1 MRGPLRSAI
10 TDPRRPGG
18 ERAGRVEK
26 RGITAG
32 LSEVRAKTCG
42 FIRYSNVSKPGEARA
57 GQEGGKVA
65 LGVAREKQRDTV
77 S

>member
-1 MRGPLRSAI
+1 MDSFDIRTFLNPA
-10 TDPRRPGG
+10 RR
-18 ERAGRVEK
+18 
-26 RGITAG
+26 
-32 LSEVRAKTCG
+32 VR
-42 FIRYSNVSKPGEARA
+42 